1 MFCDKFWYQQ
11 ISEAL
16 FFLWHYFTYLWIF
29 LSTLNLTSPVML
41 NGVVGFQVKIMT
53 LDPDMNLTVY
63 YLRPVTVFRKSL
75 RQVKWGISSW
85 ISWKYFGVKI
95 FSEYFPKQVSQQ
107 LCTTFCVQEICTF
120 CLYGRNCSSYSQP
133 KFSIELQSILYML
146 QCIIKCNVQLLV
158 NKLACNYT
166 VPKRFDWDG
175 RQRNWL

>member
-1 MFCDKFWYQQ
+1 MLYRLGLIYLIEEYVLWQILIPTNFWG
-11 ISEAL
+11 
-16 FFLWHYFTYLWIF
+16 TF
-29 LSTLNLTSPVML
+29 LSVALLYVPLNIFKHPQPHQPR
-41 NGVVGFQVKIMT
+41 N
-53 LDPDMNLTVY
+53 
-63 YLRPVTVFRKSL
+63 
-75 RQVKWGISSW
+75 VKWCGRFSGKNYYSW
-85 ISWKYFGVKI
+85 SWHEFN
-95 FSEYFPKQVSQQ
+95 SL

-146 QCIIKCNVQLLV
+146 QYIIKCNVQLLV